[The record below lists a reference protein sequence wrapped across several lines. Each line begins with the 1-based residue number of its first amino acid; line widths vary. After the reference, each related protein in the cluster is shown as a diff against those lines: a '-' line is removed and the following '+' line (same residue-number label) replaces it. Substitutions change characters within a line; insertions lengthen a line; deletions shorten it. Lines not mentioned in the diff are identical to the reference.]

1 MHGETSRTAKVRC
14 KEHKDALMRKKNSNL
29 WEHCQTE
36 HQGEFAEFKYKVQ
49 RSFHRDS
56 LLRQIEEAK
65 RLENEEG
72 TLLNDKL
79 EFVQPF
85 AIQLKATRMTNR

>member
-1 MHGETSRTAKVRC
+1 MHGETSRTGKVRC
-14 KEHKDALMRKKNSNL
+14 KEHKDALMRKRNSIL
-29 WEHCQTE
+29 WEHYQTE
-36 HQGEFAEFKYKVQ
+36 HQGELAEFKYKVH

-72 TLLNDKL
+72 TLLND
-79 EFVQPF
+79 
-85 AIQLKATRMTNR
+85 N